1 MTALPYAVPSAP
13 ARMPGPAGVSGPTG
27 VPGRAGMPG
36 RAGVGPD
43 RGAPPVPAAALD
55 LLDRARASLLAGCRA
70 GDTYERFLAAHLG
83 ALRAAAA
90 LLAARSS
97 PSRSNR
103 PRSVWE
109 VLPRC
114 APELTEW
121 ASFFAGSAQQRAAI
135 DRGAVPTARAAD
147 DLLRQAEIFLET
159 VQGALGVPLT
169 VPLPDLIVPAH
180 ANRPV
185 AHARR
190 RSLGP
195 EAADPGEELPR

>member
-1 MTALPYAVPSAP
+1 MSALPYAVASAP
-13 ARMPGPAGVSGPTG
+13 E
-27 VPGRAGMPG
+27 
-36 RAGVGPD
+36 
-43 RGAPPVPAAALD
+43 RGAPPPVPAAALD
-55 LLDRARASLLAGCRA
+55 LLARARASLLAGCRA
-70 GDTYERFLAAHLG
+70 ADTYERFLAAHLG

-90 LLAARSS
+90 LLAARST

-114 APELTEW
+114 APELSEW

-135 DRGAVPTARAAD
+135 ERGAVPTARAAD

-159 VQGALGVPLT
+159 VQGVLGVPLT

-180 ANRPV
+180 PV
-185 AHARR
+185 PAHSVPAH
-190 RSLGP
+190 RSH
-195 EAADPGEELPR
+195 ASREELPQ